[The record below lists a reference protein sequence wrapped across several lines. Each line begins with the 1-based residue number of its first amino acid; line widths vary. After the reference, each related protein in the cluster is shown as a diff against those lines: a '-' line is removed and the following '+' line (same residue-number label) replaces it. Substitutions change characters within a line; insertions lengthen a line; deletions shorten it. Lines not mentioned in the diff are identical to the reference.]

1 VSQSQPNP
9 GTYQKPNGLKYFIPV
24 VAGKVVRAFA
34 KIRGG
39 GSAFPGYV
47 TTKLAPDFL
56 RDVTGQFRYGI
67 VYVLGSNGKSTTTH
81 MLTEVLRGHG
91 LKVFTNPSGANLPQG
106 IASSIL
112 AESTVL
118 GRLDADIGVLE
129 VDEAFA
135 LDFAAVVPPS
145 TVLVLNTQVD
155 QLYRFYETERV
166 ADMMLDTAQ
175 QAAQHIVTNREDP
188 YLSKIARRYVDG
200 DATTAPDITYFGA
213 SVEVIAQAP
222 HGLFNAT
229 DYRDSTAAP
238 EAHPALAELVSTDRT
253 GATIIVGGKP
263 VDVTLPAKGLHYAID
278 AAAALATAAVI
289 LGGRFDGASS
299 AAAFAEMK
307 PAYGRGELL
316 DFTNRDGV
324 TEQVEFVMFK
334 NAASLQ
340 LNLDALPEPPQQVLI
355 AIDEGTPDI
364 SWIYDIDFSALD
376 HVDVITGA
384 KAWQIALRL
393 EHEGV
398 PIGAVEP
405 DLKKAIDLMRA
416 LPRPS
421 TGLKTWIVNYEI
433 MMLARKQIGFLDL
446 ENQR

>member
-1 VSQSQPNP
+1 MSQPE
-9 GTYQKPNGLKYFIPV
+9 TRRPNGLKYFVPV
-24 VAGKVVRAFA
+24 VIGKAVRALA
-34 KIRGG
+34 KLRGG

-47 TTKLAPDFL
+47 TTRLAPDFL
-56 RDVTGQFRYGI
+56 RDVTGRFRYGI

-81 MLTEVLRGHG
+81 MLTEVLRAHG
-91 LKVFTNPSGANLPQG
+91 LAVFTNPSGANLPQG

-112 AESTVL
+112 AESSVL
-118 GRLDADIGVLE
+118 GRVNADIGVLE

-135 LDFAAVVPPS
+135 LEFAVVVPPS

-175 QAAQHIVTNREDP
+175 QAMLHIVTNREDP
-188 YLSKIARRYVDG
+188 YLSKIARRYPDG
-200 DATTAPDITYFGA
+200 DAAVGPDITYFGA
-213 SVEVIAQAP
+213 SAEVIARAP
-222 HGLFNAT
+222 HGLFNAK
-229 DYRDSTAAP
+229 DYRDQAVQP
-238 EAHPALAELVSTDRT
+238 EFHHALAELVATDRT
-253 GATIIVGGKP
+253 GATVTVDGAII
-263 VDVTLPAKGLHYAID
+263 DVTLPAKGLHYAID

-289 LGGRFDGASS
+289 LGDRFDGASS
-299 AAAFAEMK
+299 VAAFAAMK

-316 DFTNRDGV
+316 DFTNHEGV
-324 TEQVEFVMFK
+324 QEQVEFVMFK

-340 LNLDALPEPPQQVLI
+340 LNLDALPEPPEQVLL

-364 SWIYDIDFSALD
+364 SWIYDIDFAALD
-376 HVDVITGA
+376 HVDVISGA

-393 EHEGV
+393 EHEGMT
-398 PIGAVEP
+398 IGVVEP
-405 DLKKAIDLMRA
+405 DLRKAIDIMRA

-433 MMLARKQIGFLDL
+433 MMLARKQIGFLEL

>member
-1 VSQSQPNP
+1 LS
-9 GTYQKPNGLKYFIPV
+9 KPVGLKYLLPV
-24 VAGKVVRAFA
+24 ALGKLVRGLARL
-34 KIRGG
+34 RGG

-47 TTKLAPDFL
+47 TTRLAPRFL
-56 RDVTGQFRYGI
+56 EDVTAQFRHGI

-81 MLTEVLRGHG
+81 MLTGVLRAHG

-112 AESTVL
+112 AESSLL
-118 GRLDADIGVLE
+118 GKLDADIGVLE

-135 LDFAAVVPPS
+135 LEFADTVPPS

-175 QAAQHIVTNREDP
+175 RAKLHIVTNREDP
-188 YLSKIARRYVDG
+188 YLSKVAGRYAEG
-200 DATTAPDITYFGA
+200 DAAQNPDITYFGA
-213 SVEVIAQAP
+213 TDELIAKSP
-222 HGLFNAT
+222 HGLFNAA
-229 DYRDSTAAP
+229 DYRDKNAA
-238 EAHPALAELVSTDRT
+238 EVHHEALAELIDTDRT
-253 GATIIVGGKP
+253 GAKVVVAGEVI
-263 VDVTLPAKGLHYAID
+263 DVVLPAKGLHYGID
-278 AAAALATAAVI
+278 AAAAMATAAII
-289 LGGRFDGASS
+289 LGDQFSPS
-299 AAAFAEMK
+299 AAVDAFAAMK

-316 DFTNRDGV
+316 DFGN
-324 TEQVEFVMFK
+324 EKVEFVMFK

-340 LNLDALPEPPQQVLI
+340 LNLDAIPEPPEQVLL

-364 SWIYDIDFSALD
+364 SWIYDIDFSAID

-384 KAWQIALRL
+384 KAWQLATRL
-393 EHEGV
+393 EHEGMRV
-398 PIGAVEP
+398 GAVEP
-405 DLKKAIDLMRA
+405 DLRKAIDLMRA

-421 TGLKTWIVNYEI
+421 RGMKTWIVNYEI
-433 MMLARKQIGFLDL
+433 MMLARKQIGFLEL

>member
-1 VSQSQPNP
+1 MSKSA
-9 GTYQKPNGLKYFIPV
+9 GGGKPSGLKYFVPV
-24 VAGKVVRAFA
+24 VLGKTVRALA
-34 KIRGG
+34 KLRGG

-47 TTKLAPDFL
+47 TTKLAPGFL
-56 RDVTGQFRYGI
+56 EDVTGQFEYGI

-91 LKVFTNPSGANLPQG
+91 LRVFTNPSGANLPQG

-112 AESTVL
+112 AESSVL

-135 LDFAAVVPPS
+135 LEFAATVPPS

-175 QAAQHIVTNREDP
+175 QARLHIVTNREDP
-188 YLSKIARRYVDG
+188 YLSKIARRYPDG
-200 DATTAPDITYFGA
+200 DATTGPDISYFGA
-213 SVEVIAQAP
+213 SADLIARAP
-222 HGLFNAT
+222 HGLFNAK
-229 DYRDSTAAP
+229 DYRDAAIEP
-238 EAHPALAELVSTDRT
+238 EHHDALAELVATDRAGAAIEVA
-253 GATIIVGGKP
+253 GATI
-263 VDVTLPAKGLHYAID
+263 DVTLPAKGLHYAID

-289 LGGRFDGASS
+289 LGDRFDAASS
-299 AAAFAEMK
+299 AAAFAAMK

-316 DFTNRDGV
+316 DFGN
-324 TEQVEFVMFK
+324 EQVEFVMFK

-340 LNLDALPEPPQQVLI
+340 LNLDALPEPPEQVLL

-364 SWIYDIDFSALD
+364 SWIYDIDFAALD
-376 HVDVITGA
+376 HVDVVTGA

-393 EHEGV
+393 EHEGIA
-398 PIGAVEP
+398 IGAVEP

-416 LPRPS
+416 LPKPS

-433 MMLARKQIGFLDL
+433 MMLARKQIGFLEL

>member
-1 VSQSQPNP
+1 MSQPETGRP
-9 GTYQKPNGLKYFIPV
+9 YGLKYLVPV
-24 VAGKVVRAFA
+24 VVGKAVRALA
-34 KIRGG
+34 KLRGG

-47 TTKLAPDFL
+47 TTRLAPDFL
-56 RDVTGQFRYGI
+56 RDVTGRFRYGI

-91 LKVFTNPSGANLPQG
+91 LAVFTNPSGANLPQG

-112 AESTVL
+112 AESSVL
-118 GRLDADIGVLE
+118 GRVNADIGVLE

-135 LDFAAVVPPS
+135 LECAAVVPPS

-175 QAAQHIVTNREDP
+175 RAGLHIVTNREDP
-188 YLSKIARRYVDG
+188 YLSKIARRYADG
-200 DATTAPDITYFGA
+200 DATIAPDITYFGA
-213 SVEVIAQAP
+213 SEQVIAQAP
-222 HGLFNAT
+222 HGLFNAK
-229 DYRDSTAAP
+229 DYRDQAVQP
-238 EAHPALAELVSTDRT
+238 EFHRALAELVANDRAS
-253 GATIIVGGKP
+253 ATITVDGEII
-263 VDVTLPAKGLHYAID
+263 DVTLPAKGLHYAID
-278 AAAALATAAVI
+278 AAAALATAAII
-289 LGGRFDGASS
+289 LGERFDGASS
-299 AAAFAEMK
+299 VAAFAAMK

-316 DFTNRDGV
+316 DFTNREGV
-324 TEQVEFVMFK
+324 KEQVEFVMFK

-340 LNLDALPEPPQQVLI
+340 LNLDALPEPPEQVLL

-364 SWIYDIDFSALD
+364 SWIYDIDFAALD

-393 EHEGV
+393 EHEGMT
-398 PIGAVEP
+398 IGVVEP
-405 DLKKAIDLMRA
+405 DLRRAIDIMRA

-433 MMLARKQIGFLDL
+433 MMLARKQIGFLEL

>member
-1 VSQSQPNP
+1 MTQEPLPGAQPP
-9 GTYQKPNGLKYFIPV
+9 GARPYGAKYFVPV
-24 VAGKVVRAFA
+24 VAGKAVRAVA

-47 TTKLAPDFL
+47 TTKLAPNFL

-91 LKVFTNPSGANLPQG
+91 LTVFTNPSGANLPQG

-112 AESTVL
+112 AESSVF
-118 GRLDADIGVLE
+118 GRVRADIGVLE

-135 LDFAAVVPPS
+135 LEFAKVVPPT

-155 QLYRFYETERV
+155 QLYRFFETERV
-166 ADMMLDTAQ
+166 ADMMLDTAE
-175 QAAQHIVTNREDP
+175 QASQHIITNREDP
-188 YLSKIARRYVDG
+188 YLSKIARRYSAG
-200 DATTAPDITYFGA
+200 DATTTPDITYFGA
-213 SVEVIAQAP
+213 AESVIASSP

-229 DYRDSTAAP
+229 DYRDSQVDAVP
-238 EAHPALAELVSTDRT
+238 HSALAELVSTNRA
-253 GATIIVGGKP
+253 GATID
-263 VDVTLPAKGLHYAID
+263 VDGTLIEVVLPAKGLHYAID

-289 LGGRFDGASS
+289 LGTAFAAES
-299 AAAFAEMK
+299 AQAAFASMK

-316 DFTNRDGV
+316 KFGD
-324 TEQVEFVMFK
+324 EQVEFVMFK

-340 LNLDALPEPPQQVLI
+340 LNLDALPEPPEQVLL

-364 SWIYDIDFSALD
+364 SWIYDIDFSAID
-376 HVDVITGA
+376 HVDVVTGA

-393 EHEGV
+393 EHEGIR
-398 PIGAVEP
+398 IGAVEP
-405 DLKKAIDLMRA
+405 DLKKAIDLMKA
-416 LPRPS
+416 LPRPAA
-421 TGLKTWIVNYEI
+421 GMKTWIVNYEI
-433 MMLARKQIGFLDL
+433 MMLARKQIGFLEL

>member
-1 VSQSQPNP
+1 M
-9 GTYQKPNGLKYFIPV
+9 GLKYFVPV
-24 VAGKVVRAFA
+24 VLGKTVRAIA
-34 KIRGG
+34 KVRGG

-47 TTKLAPDFL
+47 TTKLAPTFL
-56 RDVTGQFRYGI
+56 QDVTSQFRYGI

-112 AESTVL
+112 AESSVL
-118 GRLDADIGVLE
+118 GKLDADIGVLE

-135 LDFAAVVPPS
+135 LDFAETVPPS

-175 QAAQHIVTNREDP
+175 AAKLHIVTNREDP
-188 YLSKIARRYVDG
+188 YLSKIARRYPDG
-200 DATTAPDITYFGA
+200 DAHTGPDISYFGA
-213 SVEVIAQAP
+213 SEALIASSP

-229 DYRDSTAAP
+229 DYRDADVAP
-238 EAHPALAELVSTDRT
+238 EAHIALAELIDTDRT
-253 GATIIVGGKP
+253 GARISVGGEEI
-263 VDVTLPAKGLHYAID
+263 DVTLPAKGLHYGID
-278 AAAALATAAVI
+278 AAAAIATAAVI
-289 LGGRFDGASS
+289 LGEDFRAE
-299 AAAFAEMK
+299 AAVSAFAAMK

-316 DFTNRDGV
+316 GFGE
-324 TEQVEFVMFK
+324 EQVEFVMFK

-340 LNLDALPEPPQQVLI
+340 LNLDALPEPPKQVLL
-355 AIDEGTPDI
+355 AVDEGTPDI

-393 EHEGV
+393 AHEGIA
-398 PIGAVEP
+398 IGVVEP
-405 DLKKAIDLMRA
+405 DLKKAIDLMKA
-416 LPRPS
+416 MPKPK

-433 MMLARKQIGFLDL
+433 MMLARKQIGFLEL

>member
-1 VSQSQPNP
+1 MTTLSRDSTSSTV
-9 GTYQKPNGLKYFIPV
+9 NGAKYFVPV
-24 VAGKVVRAFA
+24 VAGKVVRAAA
-34 KIRGG
+34 KLRGG

-47 TTKLAPDFL
+47 TTKLAPNFL
-56 RDVTGQFRYGI
+56 RDVTAKFRYGV

-91 LKVFTNPSGANLPQG
+91 LTVFTNPSGANLPQG

-112 AESTVL
+112 AESNL
-118 GRLDADIGVLE
+118 FGNLKADIGVLE

-135 LDFAAVVPPS
+135 LDFAATVPPS
-145 TVLVLNTQVD
+145 TVLILNTQVD

-175 QAAQHIVTNREDP
+175 QARNHIVTNREDP
-188 YLSKIARRYVDG
+188 YLSKIGLRYADG
-200 DATTAPDITYFGA
+200 DQTASPDITYFGA
-213 SVEVIAQAP
+213 SEAVIARSP
-222 HGLFNAT
+222 HGLFNAR
-229 DYRDSTAAP
+229 DYRDSARTVEP
-238 EAHPALAELVSTDRT
+238 HLALAELIDTDRA
-253 GATIIVGGKP
+253 GARIDVSGSVIDIV
-263 VDVTLPAKGLHYAID
+263 LPAKGLHYAID

-289 LGGRFDGASS
+289 LGDRFDGASS
-299 AAAFAEMK
+299 AAAFATMK

-316 DFTNRDGV
+316 DFGD
-324 TEQVEFVMFK
+324 EQVEFVMFK

-340 LNLDALPEPPQQVLI
+340 LNLDALPEPPEQVLL

-364 SWIYDIDFSALD
+364 SWIYDVDFSALD

-393 EHEGV
+393 EHEGIA
-398 PIGAVEP
+398 IGAVEP

-416 LPRPS
+416 MPRPS
-421 TGLKTWIVNYEI
+421 IGLKTWVVNYEI
-433 MMLARKQIGFLDL
+433 MMLARKQIGFLEL

>member
-1 VSQSQPNP
+1 MS
-9 GTYQKPNGLKYFIPV
+9 KPVGLKYLLPV
-24 VAGKVVRAFA
+24 ALGKLVRGLARL
-34 KIRGG
+34 RGG

-47 TTKLAPDFL
+47 TTRLAPRFL
-56 RDVTGQFRYGI
+56 EDVTAQFRHGI

-81 MLTEVLRGHG
+81 MLTGVLRAHG

-112 AESTVL
+112 AESSLL
-118 GRLDADIGVLE
+118 GKLDADIGVLE

-135 LDFAAVVPPS
+135 LEFADTVPPS

-175 QAAQHIVTNREDP
+175 RAKLHIVTNREDP
-188 YLSKIARRYVDG
+188 YLSKVAGRYAEG
-200 DATTAPDITYFGA
+200 DAAQNPDITYFGA
-213 SVEVIAQAP
+213 TDELIAKSP
-222 HGLFNAT
+222 HGLFNAA
-229 DYRDSTAAP
+229 DYRDKNAA
-238 EAHPALAELVSTDRT
+238 EVHHEALAELIDTDRT
-253 GATIIVGGKP
+253 GAKVVVAGEVI
-263 VDVTLPAKGLHYAID
+263 DVVLPAKGLHYGID
-278 AAAALATAAVI
+278 AAAAMATAAII
-289 LGGRFDGASS
+289 LGDQFSPS
-299 AAAFAEMK
+299 AAVDAFAAMK

-316 DFTNRDGV
+316 DFGN
-324 TEQVEFVMFK
+324 EKVEFVMFK

-340 LNLDALPEPPQQVLI
+340 LNLDAIPEPPEQVLL

-364 SWIYDIDFSALD
+364 SWIYDIDFSAID

-384 KAWQIALRL
+384 KAWQLATRL
-393 EHEGV
+393 EHEGMRV
-398 PIGAVEP
+398 GAVEP
-405 DLKKAIDLMRA
+405 DLRKAIDLMRA

-421 TGLKTWIVNYEI
+421 RGMKTWIVNYEI
-433 MMLARKQIGFLDL
+433 MMLARKQIGFLEL

>member
-1 VSQSQPNP
+1 MSQSQSS
-9 GTYQKPNGLKYFIPV
+9 TAQQRVPNGLKYFLPV
-24 VAGKVVRAFA
+24 VAGKVVRALA
-34 KIRGG
+34 KLRGG

-47 TTKLAPDFL
+47 TTKLAPNFL
-56 RDVTGQFRYGI
+56 RDVTSQFRYGI

-81 MLTEVLRGHG
+81 MLTGVLRWHG

-112 AESTVL
+112 AESSVL

-135 LDFAAVVPPS
+135 LEFAAVVPPS

-175 QAAQHIVTNREDP
+175 QASLHVVTNREDP
-188 YLSKIARRYVDG
+188 YLSKISRRYSG
-200 DATTAPDITYFGA
+200 GEEITAPDITYFGA
-213 SVEVIAQAP
+213 SREVIASAP

-229 DYRDSTAAP
+229 DYRDATVVP
-238 EAHPALAELVSTDRT
+238 ESHHALAELVATDRA
-253 GATIIVGGKP
+253 GAKIIVDGTA

-289 LGGRFDGASS
+289 LGDRFDGASS
-299 AAAFAEMK
+299 VAAFAAMK

-316 DFTNRDGV
+316 DFRNRDGV
-324 TEQVEFVMFK
+324 NEQVEFVMFK

-340 LNLDALPEPPQQVLI
+340 LNLDALPEPPQQVLL

-364 SWIYDIDFSALD
+364 SWIYDIDFAALD

-393 EHEGV
+393 EHEGIA
-398 PIGAVEP
+398 IGAVEP
-405 DLKKAIDLMRA
+405 DLKKAIDIMRA
-416 LPRPS
+416 LARPS
-421 TGLKTWIVNYEI
+421 MGLKTWIVNYEI
-433 MMLARKQIGFLDL
+433 MMLARKQIGFLEL

>member
-1 VSQSQPNP
+1 LSSLS
-9 GTYQKPNGLKYFIPV
+9 GLKYFVPV
-24 VAGKVVRAFA
+24 VLGKAVRALA

-47 TTKLAPDFL
+47 TTKLAPRFL
-56 RDVTGQFRYGI
+56 EDVTGQFRHGI

-81 MLTEVLRGHG
+81 MLTGVLRGHG

-112 AESTVL
+112 AESSLL

-135 LDFAAVVPPS
+135 LEFAATVPPS

-175 QAAQHIVTNREDP
+175 QAKLHIVTNREDP
-188 YLSKIARRYVDG
+188 YLSKIARRYGAG
-200 DATTAPDITYFGA
+200 DAATGPDITYFGA
-213 SVEVIAQAP
+213 SDEVIANAP

-229 DYRDSTAAP
+229 DYRDADLAP
-238 EAHPALAELVSTDRT
+238 ESHAALAELVATDRT
-253 GATIIVGGKP
+253 GASIVVGGESI
-263 VDVTLPAKGLHYAID
+263 DVVLPAKGLHYGID
-278 AAAALATAAVI
+278 AAAAIATAAII
-289 LGGRFDGASS
+289 LGDDFDPAS
-299 AAAFAEMK
+299 AAGAFAAMK

-316 DFTNRDGV
+316 AITNRDGGD
-324 TEQVEFVMFK
+324 EKVEFVMFK

-340 LNLDALPEPPQQVLI
+340 LNLDALPEPPEQVLF

-364 SWIYDIDFSALD
+364 SWIYDIDFAALD
-376 HVDVITGA
+376 HIDVITGA

-393 EHEGV
+393 EHDGMT
-398 PIGAVEP
+398 IGAVEP
-405 DLKKAIDLMRA
+405 DLRKAIDLMRSMPK
-416 LPRPS
+416 PR
-421 TGLKTWIVNYEI
+421 TGMKTWIVNYEI
-433 MMLARKQIGFLDL
+433 MMLARKQIGFLEL

>member
-1 VSQSQPNP
+1 M
-9 GTYQKPNGLKYFIPV
+9 KYFVPV
-24 VAGKVVRAFA
+24 VLGKAVRALA
-34 KIRGG
+34 KLRGG

-47 TTKLAPDFL
+47 TTKLAPRFL
-56 RDVTGQFRYGI
+56 EDVTGQFEYGI

-91 LKVFTNPSGANLPQG
+91 LTVFTNPSGANLPQG

-112 AESTVL
+112 AESSVL

-135 LDFAAVVPPS
+135 LEFAATVPPS

-175 QAAQHIVTNREDP
+175 QAKLHIVTNREDP
-188 YLSKIARRYVDG
+188 YLSKIARRYPDG
-200 DATTAPDITYFGA
+200 DATTGPDITYFGA
-213 SVEVIAQAP
+213 SEELIAQAP
-222 HGLFNAT
+222 HGLFNAK
-229 DYRDSTAAP
+229 DYRDAAVEP
-238 EAHPALAELVSTDRT
+238 EQHRALAELLATDRT
-253 GATIIVGGKP
+253 GATIDVAGQAI
-263 VDVTLPAKGLHYAID
+263 DVTLPAKGLHYGID

-289 LGGRFDGASS
+289 LGGRFDAASS
-299 AAAFAEMK
+299 AAAFAAMK

-316 DFTNRDGV
+316 DFGN
-324 TEQVEFVMFK
+324 EQVEFVMFK

-340 LNLDALPEPPQQVLI
+340 LNLDALPEPPEQVLL

-384 KAWQIALRL
+384 KAWQIAVRL
-393 EHEGV
+393 EHEGFT
-398 PIGAVEP
+398 IGAVEP
-405 DLKKAIDLMRA
+405 DLKKAIEIMRS
-416 LPRPS
+416 LPKPS

-433 MMLARKQIGFLDL
+433 MMLARKQIGFLEL

>member
-1 VSQSQPNP
+1 MS
-9 GTYQKPNGLKYFIPV
+9 KPVGLKYLLPV
-24 VAGKVVRAFA
+24 ALGKLVRGLARL
-34 KIRGG
+34 RGG

-47 TTKLAPDFL
+47 TTRLAPRFL
-56 RDVTGQFRYGI
+56 EDVTAQFRHGI

-81 MLTEVLRGHG
+81 MLTGVLRAHG

-112 AESTVL
+112 AESSLL
-118 GRLDADIGVLE
+118 GKLDADIGVLE

-135 LDFAAVVPPS
+135 LEFADTVPPS

-175 QAAQHIVTNREDP
+175 RAKLHIVTNREDP
-188 YLSKIARRYVDG
+188 YLSKVAGRYAEG
-200 DATTAPDITYFGA
+200 DAAQNPDITYFGA
-213 SVEVIAQAP
+213 TDELIAKSP
-222 HGLFNAT
+222 HGLFNAA
-229 DYRDSTAAP
+229 DYRDKNAA
-238 EAHPALAELVSTDRT
+238 EVHHEALAELIDTDRT
-253 GATIIVGGKP
+253 GAKVLVAGEVI
-263 VDVTLPAKGLHYAID
+263 DVVLPAKGLHYGID
-278 AAAALATAAVI
+278 AAAAMATAAII
-289 LGGRFDGASS
+289 LGDQFSPS
-299 AAAFAEMK
+299 AAVDAFAAMK

-316 DFTNRDGV
+316 DFGN
-324 TEQVEFVMFK
+324 EKVEFVMFK

-340 LNLDALPEPPQQVLI
+340 LNLDAIPEPPEQVLL

-364 SWIYDIDFSALD
+364 SWIYDIDFSAID

-384 KAWQIALRL
+384 KAWQLATRL
-393 EHEGV
+393 EHEGMRV
-398 PIGAVEP
+398 GAVEP
-405 DLKKAIDLMRA
+405 DLRKAIDLMRA

-421 TGLKTWIVNYEI
+421 RGMKTWIVNYEI
-433 MMLARKQIGFLDL
+433 MMLARKQIGFLEL